1 MKKVLVSFVLLFGL
15 LLRLYKVNEPIA
27 DWHSHRQTDTVA
39 VTQIFANHGFD
50 FLHPQYFDI
59 SSTQSGKENPQGYRM
74 VEAPIY
80 NSLSLWLS
88 NLTGINVTL
97 ASRLISIILS
107 LGSGLLIFLI
117 VHRFT
122 SQYLAALFSLALFM
136 FLPFNVFYSRVTLPE
151 PTAVFFMLLSL
162 YLFSDHLLFSG
173 VALAISLLVKPYTGI
188 ILFPTLLTI
197 ILTHKSKYF
206 THKHLLNLVIFSLIA
221 LIPFA
226 LWRGWISQFPEGIPS
241 SNWLLNNGVTT
252 TFPAWFHGY
261 NLSFLNKLIAF
272 RPHWWQWLFQ
282 ERLSILILGNFG
294 VIPIFL
300 GLAYQKKFSQPI
312 ALSLVAGI
320 LLYFIF
326 IAQGNIQHD
335 YYQTLIIPSL
345 AILGGIGYFYISQYI
360 FSSIP
365 LRVIVI
371 GALFIFSSY
380 FSLYKV
386 KDYYRINNPT
396 IITAGNDAQKLLP
409 VDSLLIAPNN
419 GDTTLLYHT
428 GFFGWPTE
436 IYDIDTKVKEFSPR
450 PVFLLSLNYDK
461 YTNALIAKY
470 PVVVKN
476 DSYIILKLS
485 P

>member
-1 MKKVLVSFVLLFGL
+1 MKKILVILVLLFGL
-15 LLRLYKVNEPIA
+15 LARLYRVNEPVA
-27 DWHSHRQTDTVA
+27 DWHSFRQTDTVA
-39 VTQIFANHGFD
+39 VTQVYQKQGFD
-50 FLHPQYFDI
+50 FLHPRYYDI

-80 NSLSLWLS
+80 NAMSLGVSY
-88 NLTGINVTL
+88 LTSGNVTL
-97 ASRLISIILS
+97 ASRLVSILLS

-117 VHRFT
+117 VKGFT
-122 SQYLAALFSLALFM
+122 SQYLPALFSLAMFM
-136 FLPFNVFYSRVTLPE
+136 FLPFNIFYSRVTLPE
-151 PTAVFFMLLSL
+151 PSAVFFMLLSL
-162 YLFSDHLLFSG
+162 YLFSDHLFFSG
-173 VALAISLLVKPYTGI
+173 VALALSLLIKPYTGL

-197 ILTHKSKYF
+197 ILTHKTKYF
-206 THKHLLNLVIFSLIA
+206 TKKSFLSLIIFAFIA
-221 LIPFA
+221 LTPFA
-226 LWRGWISQFPEGIPS
+226 LWRVWISQFPEGIPS

-252 TFPAWFHGY
+252 TFPAWYHGY

-300 GLAYQKKFSQPI
+300 GLAYQKKFSQPM

-320 LLYFIF
+320 LLYFII

-345 AILGGIGYFYISQYI
+345 AMLGGIGYFYISQ
-360 FSSIP
+360 FVFNSLP
-365 LRVIVI
+365 LKVIAI
-371 GALFIFSSY
+371 GSLFILSSY
-380 FSLYKV
+380 FSLTKI
-386 KDYYRINNPT
+386 KDYYRINNPM
-396 IITAGNDAQKLLP
+396 IITAGTEAQKILP
-409 VDSLLIAPNN
+409 QDSLIIAPNN

-436 IYDIDTKVKEFSPR
+436 IYDIDAKVKEFSPR
-450 PVFLLSLNYDK
+450 PVYLLSLNYDK
-461 YTNALIAKY
+461 YTNDLIAKY
-470 PVVVKN
+470 PSVVKN
-476 DSYIILKLS
+476 NSYIILKLS